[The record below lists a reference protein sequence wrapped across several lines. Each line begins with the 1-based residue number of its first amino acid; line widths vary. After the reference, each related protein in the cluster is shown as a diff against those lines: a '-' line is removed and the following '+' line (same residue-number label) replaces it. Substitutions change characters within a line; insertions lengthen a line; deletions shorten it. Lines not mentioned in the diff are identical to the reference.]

1 MLRESRKYSSLLTV
15 LHLEYN
21 KETKNIYKHTTM
33 AYFIME
39 KVATHQMYDN
49 KKIVTYIMVHPYVE
63 IPCNHLN
70 YVFEEEYII
79 LENAYNFKKK
89 ENTHCK

>member
-1 MLRESRKYSSLLTV
+1 
-15 LHLEYN
+15 
-21 KETKNIYKHTTM
+21 
-33 AYFIME
+33 
-39 KVATHQMYDN
+39 MYDN

-89 ENTHCK
+89 ENTHCKQSMIILWEINHTYRKNTPKHGMDTNVFYFLLVTFLIILKGLQ